1 MIFHTNYIK
10 ASSRLFVNSLARRTD
25 ARPNNQSNL
34 ELLVTNSIATTTES
48 RAADSDARRRR
59 KEAHL
64 SRSFGDGN
72 MAYTRRYAPPGASAS
87 SASRA
92 ARSLTTRLPFLII
105 VVIAFFLS
113 RAVVGAIGRAGTRAL
128 ELDRASEALSAYK
141 ERARE
146 LEGELKKLS
155 ELRVELETH
164 KREAAE
170 TKKTLERVRDE
181 KEAAEQVAKDAQK
194 EVTTL
199 TEVREERTLVAE
211 AADEAVKLTA
221 SALGRKSNES
231 MGTTVSD
238 GRASISRANTFR
250 TTSDSDED
258 AEVVDV
264 VEEEENKEE
273 DARTETAFERDTE
286 TSSEVVDAAPSVD
299 ASSKDSAT
307 YSDPLLINI
316 AKASAA
322 SSAADVDM
330 TCNGKKNTELWGS
343 VVKSGDR
350 NEQPDAGACCD
361 SCAQMNANGANR
373 CSTWVYGEQNK
384 QCWLKYEENPEKSKP
399 ANSGVGVQWTSGYFK
414 LPSNIQEVKYK
425 PATGKTDMPKCLH
438 TIMTS
443 NGNVYMNWQSRVMYA
458 SYLRHAKE
466 PGSIMKAFTRILHKG
481 RADELMHEIPT
492 IRFNPVQTKCDG
504 WCDYPVADR
513 SQAVTD
519 WLQTADSERCSH
531 IVMVETDHII
541 VKSPSPEILLP
552 VGQAM
557 GFKFGYM
564 SPTQRTI
571 KRLYPQYFEG
581 GAKMPPT
588 GNAPSVVNT
597 VDLRKIA
604 PLWAKFVN
612 ETEQPEAVRKDLG
625 WVRDMY
631 AYDLA
636 ALASGVEHKLD
647 ISPNS
652 LLMAQP
658 PADTELGNAYI
669 LHYTWGPEIYD
680 KENKLLWKFDKR
692 SYGDG
697 QFGEGPAVLKEIPL
711 PPEWDESTG
720 LQLQDFFQPRGLN
733 EKRLGLIRTLIEEF
747 NFAVRS
753 LPEVPKGYATMEEA
767 RADV

>member
-1 MIFHTNYIK
+1 
-10 ASSRLFVNSLARRTD
+10 
-25 ARPNNQSNL
+25 
-34 ELLVTNSIATTTES
+34 
-48 RAADSDARRRR
+48 
-59 KEAHL
+59 
-64 SRSFGDGN
+64 
-72 MAYTRRYAPPGASAS
+72 
-87 SASRA
+87 
-92 ARSLTTRLPFLII
+92 
-105 VVIAFFLS
+105 
-113 RAVVGAIGRAGTRAL
+113 
-128 ELDRASEALSAYK
+128 
-141 ERARE
+141 
-146 LEGELKKLS
+146 
-155 ELRVELETH
+155 
-164 KREAAE
+164 
-170 TKKTLERVRDE
+170 
-181 KEAAEQVAKDAQK
+181 
-194 EVTTL
+194 
-199 TEVREERTLVAE
+199 
-211 AADEAVKLTA
+211 
-221 SALGRKSNES
+221 
-231 MGTTVSD
+231 
-238 GRASISRANTFR
+238 
-250 TTSDSDED
+250 
-258 AEVVDV
+258 
-264 VEEEENKEE
+264 
-273 DARTETAFERDTE
+273 
-286 TSSEVVDAAPSVD
+286 
-299 ASSKDSAT
+299 
-307 YSDPLLINI
+307 
-316 AKASAA
+316 
-322 SSAADVDM
+322 M
-330 TCNGKKNTELWGS
+330 TCNGKKNTELWGA
-343 VVKSGDR
+343 VVRSGDR

-361 SCAQMNANGANR
+361 SCAQMNANGANK

-384 QCWLKYEENPEKSKP
+384 QCWLKYEEHPEKSKP
-399 ANSGVGVQWTSGYFK
+399 ANSGAGVQWTSGYFK

-571 KRLYPQYFEG
+571 KKLYPQYFED